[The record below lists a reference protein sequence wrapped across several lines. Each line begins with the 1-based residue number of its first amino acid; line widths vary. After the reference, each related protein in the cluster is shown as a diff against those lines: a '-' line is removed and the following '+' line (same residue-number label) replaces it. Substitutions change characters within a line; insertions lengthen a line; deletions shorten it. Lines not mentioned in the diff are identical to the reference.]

1 MARDEPADL
10 DEDDTEL
17 CSPTTASPSSGPSA
31 SVSVSVSKSL
41 SRITRSVSRAQ
52 QARQSQEA
60 DTPEEVQSRGVSSLA
75 RSLRTKS
82 KSIMSRLQGNLT
94 ASELLQPPSPSQFYV
109 NSVQG
114 TGVPNAYG
122 QLLLPSA
129 CSISDSYVKGLH
141 SVLPVFQCQEMKKFS
156 VQWQLKFHCQAAIIT
171 DLALLVLQEVS
182 SCCCH
187 HCLV

>member
-1 MARDEPADL
+1 MLAFILHLERVTAALLSFLILECASQLALKQAQLCPTAHLLDNLEVHMMIWAWPCRVARDEPADL

-75 RSLRTKS
+75 RSLRTRS
-82 KSIMSRLQGNLT
+82 KSMLSRLQGNLT
-94 ASELLQPPSPSQFYV
+94 APELL
-109 NSVQG
+109 
-114 TGVPNAYG
+114 
-122 QLLLPSA
+122 
-129 CSISDSYVKGLH
+129 
-141 SVLPVFQCQEMKKFS
+141 
-156 VQWQLKFHCQAAIIT
+156 
-171 DLALLVLQEVS
+171 
-182 SCCCH
+182 
-187 HCLV
+187 